1 MTMGRLLTG
10 SERRIYA
17 TPLTSGSSPV
27 GSPILPLVTGTI
39 PRQPATRLRFN
50 RRLFRWHDSGRR
62 PLVIREAATPWQVL
76 VAEVM
81 SQQTGI
87 ERVGPAWRRFI
98 ERWPTPADLAAAGT
112 HELLA
117 AWAGLGYNRRALAL
131 REAAR
136 AIVAVHGGR
145 VPGTVEALERLPG
158 VGPYTARAVAA
169 AAFGVPVAPLD
180 VNTRRVVSRVL
191 GVSPSWPGLQAAAD
205 DLVSRGRPGRWL
217 DAVMDLAIATCT
229 RRAPRCDR
237 CPLEALCA
245 SRGSVAVEAARRG
258 VPFPATTRWLR
269 GRLLAAVTR
278 APTGSWV
285 PLPERLGQ
293 HDADAIDAA
302 ARGLE
307 RDGFLDL
314 RTGAA
319 RVRE

>member
-1 MTMGRLLTG
+1 MH
-10 SERRIYA
+10 
-17 TPLTSGSSPV
+17 
-27 GSPILPLVTGTI
+27 
-39 PRQPATRLRFN
+39 PRQSPTRLRFN

-136 AIVAVHGGR
+136 AIVADHGGHVPRTVAGPGTSAGRGSVHGARGGR
-145 VPGTVEALERLPG
+145 IGIR
-158 VGPYTARAVAA
+158 
-169 AAFGVPVAPLD
+169 VPVAPLD

-191 GVSPSWPGLQAAAD
+191 GVSSSWPGLQAAAD

-217 DAVMDLAIATCT
+217 DAVMDLATATCT
-229 RRAPRCDR
+229 RARRRCDL
-237 CPLEALCA
+237 CPLAALCA
-245 SRGSVAVEAARRG
+245 SRGSVVPVEAASRRRAVPGHDSVASGAPSRRRHESADGVMGSAARTPRPARCRRHRRG
-258 VPFPATTRWLR
+258 
-269 GRLLAAVTR
+269 G
-278 APTGSWV
+278 TGSRARRV
-285 PLPERLGQ
+285 PRPAHRGGTRPGVNPRYAGLDR
-293 HDADAIDAA
+293 
-302 ARGLE
+302 ARE
-307 RDGFLDL
+307 PIR
-314 RTGAA
+314 RA
-319 RVRE
+319 RSR